1 MKILTRDEL
10 DAIGAQYVDVTKPWS
25 KQISKSVAEYNI
37 AAIAESERLEALVV
51 AAGKQPPKRPEYCHD
66 DIQFADE
73 LESHLAVLRTMT
85 SLSPKPISESASGS
99 SVDRHSQL
107 AARQPDAT
115 PKTTVK
121 RLTATEEILKA
132 KNVDSLAELEA
143 KRATSVE
150 TKSDS
155 TPKPDVKAQLME
167 VAGVKT
173 LPELKKF
180 TAKLREPNATERL
193 LESQG
198 VKTLAELAA
207 KRAEERRAKSRG
219 RTALLLLFLSLAFNV
234 GAQDPK
240 VYTLI
245 SGGTNAVPANSTN
258 AAVVHRVDEYGDA
271 SLQASVAAPSGTSN
285 LLFYVFRSVDTET
298 YESSPFTTLIAPSSS
313 TTNVAFTN
321 FNVGAAASIKI
332 VPANTNA
339 GNYTTNVTL
348 KIRFK
353 ASKRKLAS

>member
-1 MKILTRDEL
+1 MRVLTREEM
-10 DAIGAQYVDVTKPWS
+10 DAVEAHYVDLSKPWNMQW
-25 KQISKSVAEYNI
+25 KGISIGGYTVA
-37 AAIAESERLEALVV
+37 ATAEATRLEGVLT

-66 DIQFADE
+66 DTRFAEDMGAY
-73 LESHLAVLRTMT
+73 LAVLGTMA
-85 SLSPKPISESASGS
+85 SPSSKPISESASEKREHKSAG
-99 SVDRHSQL
+99 VV
-107 AARQPDAT
+107 APDAA

-121 RLTATEEILKA
+121 RLTATQEILQA
-132 KNVDSLAELEA
+132 KGVGSLAELGG
-143 KRATSVE
+143 
-150 TKSDS
+150 D
-155 TPKPDVKAQLME
+155 PDGSNPAN
-167 VAGVKT
+167 
-173 LPELKKF
+173 
-180 TAKLREPNATERL
+180 KLTATEEIL
-193 LESQG
+193 QAKGVNSLDELE
-198 VKTLAELAA
+198 A

-285 LLFYVFRSVDTET
+285 LLFLVYRSADTET

-313 TTNVAFTN
+313 TTNTAITN

-353 ASKRKLAS
+353 APKRKLQ

>member
-1 MKILTRDEL
+1 M
-10 DAIGAQYVDVTKPWS
+10 A
-25 KQISKSVAEYNI
+25 
-37 AAIAESERLEALVV
+37 
-51 AAGKQPPKRPEYCHD
+51 
-66 DIQFADE
+66 
-73 LESHLAVLRTMT
+73 
-85 SLSPKPISESASGS
+85 SLSPKPISESASGA
-99 SVDRHSQL
+99 SVDRHNQL

-132 KNVDSLAELEA
+132 KGVNSLEELEVKHA
-143 KRATSVE
+143 SNAG
-150 TKSDS
+150 TKQEPSR
-155 TPKPDVKAQLME
+155 KPDVKAQLME

-180 TAKLREPNATERL
+180 TAKLREPTATEAL

-207 KRAEERRAKSRG
+207 KRAEERRAKHRV
-219 RTALLLLFLSLAFNV
+219 RTALWVLFLSIAFNV

-258 AAVVHRVDEYGDA
+258 AAVVHRVDEYGAA

-285 LLFYVFRSVDTET
+285 LLFYVFRSVGNLREQPFYNSHCAVVIDYKRRFHKLQRGCRRIHQDRSRQYERGKLRHECHTENPVQ
-298 YESSPFTTLIAPSSS
+298 SLQA
-313 TTNVAFTN
+313 
-321 FNVGAAASIKI
+321 
-332 VPANTNA
+332 
-339 GNYTTNVTL
+339 
-348 KIRFK
+348 K
-353 ASKRKLAS
+353 ARILTP